1 MKTGTFFVRV
11 WRTLSIVGLLFALF
25 SSYISYPGEVAIR
38 FDDLGTP
45 IQYIQ
50 RERLFYGAVAI
61 FLVNMVLIRAVGKLF
76 LKIPS
81 SNVPVPNQSAWAK
94 HREQLNEI
102 VTNWFSALQAAIN
115 TVLGLSLLVIS
126 FLNRSDRGLQPVD
139 YAWLLP
145 LSAFILISVL
155 IALPIRTAMKP
166 AVDDER

>member
-11 WRTLSIVGLLFALF
+11 WRTLSIAGLLFALF

-45 IQYIQ
+45 IQYIL

-81 SNVPVPNQSAWAK
+81 DKIPVPNQSLWAS
-94 HREQLNEI
+94 HRNQLNEI
-102 VTNWFSALQAAIN
+102 ATNWFSALQAAVN

-145 LSAFILISVL
+145 LSAIILISVL

-166 AVDDER
+166 AASDE